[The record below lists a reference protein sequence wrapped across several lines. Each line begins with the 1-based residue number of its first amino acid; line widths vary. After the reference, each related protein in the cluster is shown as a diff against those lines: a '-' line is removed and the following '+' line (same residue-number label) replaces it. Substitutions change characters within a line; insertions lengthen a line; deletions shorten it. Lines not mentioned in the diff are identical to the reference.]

1 MTPVKTQTGKTSVFT
16 THLSHC
22 CVVRCGTSF
31 SHKCYQHELEARLTK
46 LLPVSWD
53 VSIFCDSFIC
63 SLSQIRSLS
72 LSIYLHARTHT
83 RMHAHAPC
91 SSVPLSGKKMGPNP
105 HKGKH
110 CWYPSSI
117 SAVKYNTCCGWNNW
131 ARIRAVLF
139 IPYRLKL
146 RVLPM
151 QLAYRERS
159 QLVNE
164 NK

>member
-1 MTPVKTQTGKTSVFT
+1 MYCLSMTPLKTQTGKTSVFT

-72 LSIYLHARTHT
+72 LHLFTRTHAHTHACT
-83 RMHAHAPC
+83 RTLFFR
-91 SSVPLSGKKMGPNP
+91 STVWKKKWDRI
-105 HKGKH
+105 HTKE
-110 CWYPSSI
+110 SI
-117 SAVKYNTCCGWNNW
+117 VGTPAASLLWNTIPVVGEIIGLELGLYYLFHIDWNWEFCLCN
-131 ARIRAVLF
+131 
-139 IPYRLKL
+139 
-146 RVLPM
+146 
-151 QLAYRERS
+151 
-159 QLVNE
+159 
-164 NK
+164 